1 MTPETP
7 ATPIASARD
16 EPNAVADISAQA
28 FWARP
33 RPEREAAF
41 ARLRAEQPVSWQRQ
55 PEGLLVELEGDLTG
69 GYWALTRYE
78 DIRAVSRNPQDFRS
92 GDGVMFED
100 APQEFLDMAISILAM
115 DDPRHAAV
123 RGLISSAFTPKQV
136 RALEDGVRRDARQ
149 VVDELDPTGSDDFV
163 TGVAKRVP
171 LMTIMRMLGVP
182 EEDRERL
189 VHYSDAMVS
198 WSDPD
203 YLQGRD
209 GMAVVGEALWVL
221 HQACTELAEERRAH
235 PTDDLLSALVHAR
248 IDGESLRTE
257 EIAAFFV
264 LLSVAGNDTTRHTS
278 SHAMLALDRHP
289 DQRALLLEDPDGRL
303 PVAVEEFVRWATPV
317 MTFRRTATRD
327 TEIRGQAVAAGDKVV
342 LVYPSGNRDED
353 AFDAPDR
360 FDVLRTP
367 NRHLG
372 FGGGGPHYCLGAPL
386 AKVQLRAV
394 FGELLG
400 RYPRIAVG
408 EPRLVVGNFVDGISR
423 LPMDLE
429 PA

>member
-1 MTPETP
+1 MSTT
-7 ATPIASARD
+7 TD
-16 EPNAVADISAQA
+16 PNAIADISAEA

-33 RPEREAAF
+33 RAEREEAF
-41 ARLRAEQPVSWQRQ
+41 ARLRREQPVSWQRQ
-55 PEGLLVELEGDLTG
+55 PEGQLVELEGDLTG

-78 DIRAVSRNPQDFRS
+78 DIRTVSRNPRVFCS
-92 GDGVMFED
+92 GKGVMFED
-100 APQEFLDMAISILAM
+100 APQEFLDMAMSIIAM

-136 RALEDGVRRDARQ
+136 RALEDGIRRDARQ
-149 VVDELDPTGSDDFV
+149 VVDELATAESDDFV
-163 TGVAKRVP
+163 THVSKRVP

-198 WSDPD
+198 WSDPE

-209 GMAVVGEALWVL
+209 GLAVVGEALWEL
-221 HQACTELAEERRAH
+221 HQACTALAEARRAH
-235 PTDDLLSALVHAR
+235 PTDDLLSALVHAQ
-248 IDGESLRTE
+248 IDGESLSTP

-264 LLSVAGNDTTRHTS
+264 LMSVAGNDTTRHTT
-278 SHAMLALDRHP
+278 SHAMVALQEHP
-289 DQRALLLEDPDGRL
+289 DQRALLLEDLDGRL

-317 MTFRRTATRD
+317 MTFRRTATQD
-327 TEIRGQAVAAGDKVV
+327 TEIAGQPVAAGEKVV
-342 LVYPSGNRDED
+342 MVYPSGNRDEA

-360 FDVLRTP
+360 FDVRRSP

-394 FGELLG
+394 FSELLG
-400 RYPRIAVG
+400 RYPDVQVG
-408 EPRLVVGNFVDGISR
+408 PPRQVIGNFVDGINL
-423 LPMDLE
+423 LPFALDGPRPE
-429 PA
+429 RAA

>member
-1 MTPETP
+1 MSTT
-7 ATPIASARD
+7 TD
-16 EPNAVADISAQA
+16 PNAIADISAEA

-33 RPEREAAF
+33 RAEREQAF
-41 ARLRAEQPVSWQRQ
+41 ARLRREQPVSWQRQ
-55 PEGLLVELEGDLTG
+55 PEGQLVELEGELTG

-78 DIRAVSRNPQDFRS
+78 DIRAVSRNPRVFCS
-92 GDGVMFED
+92 GKGVMFED
-100 APQEFLDMAISILAM
+100 APQKFLDMALSIIAM

-149 VVDELDPTGSDDFV
+149 VVDELATAETDDFV
-163 TGVAKRVP
+163 THVSKRVP

-198 WSDPD
+198 WSDPE

-209 GMAVVGEALWVL
+209 GLAVVGEALWEL
-221 HQACTELAEERRAH
+221 HQACTALAEQRRAH
-235 PTDDLLSALVHAR
+235 PTDDLLSALVHAQ
-248 IDGESLRTE
+248 IDGESLSTP

-264 LLSVAGNDTTRHTS
+264 LMSVAGNDTTRHTT
-278 SHAMLALDRHP
+278 SHAMVALQENP
-289 DQRALLLEDPDGRL
+289 DQRALLLEDLDGRL
-303 PVAVEEFVRWATPV
+303 PVAAEEFVRWATPV
-317 MTFRRTATRD
+317 MTFRRTATQD
-327 TEIRGQAVAAGDKVV
+327 TEIAGQPVAAGEKVV
-342 LVYPSGNRDED
+342 MVYPSGNRDET

-360 FDVLRTP
+360 FDVLRSP

-394 FGELLG
+394 FSELLG
-400 RYPRIAVG
+400 RYPNLQVG
-408 EPRLVVGNFVDGISR
+408 PPHQVIGNFVDGINL
-423 LPMDLE
+423 LPFALDGARPE
-429 PA
+429 RAA

>member
-1 MTPETP
+1 MSTT
-7 ATPIASARD
+7 TD
-16 EPNAVADISAQA
+16 PNAIADISAEA

-33 RPEREAAF
+33 RAEREQAF
-41 ARLRAEQPVSWQRQ
+41 ARLRREQPVSWQRQ
-55 PEGLLVELEGDLTG
+55 PEGQLVELEGELTG

-78 DIRAVSRNPQDFRS
+78 DIRAVSRNPRVFCS
-92 GDGVMFED
+92 GKGVMFED
-100 APQEFLDMAISILAM
+100 APQEFLDMALSIIAM

-149 VVDELDPTGSDDFV
+149 GVDELATAETDDFV
-163 TGVAKRVP
+163 THVSKRVP

-198 WSDPD
+198 WSDPE

-209 GMAVVGEALWVL
+209 GLAVVGEALWEL
-221 HQACTELAEERRAH
+221 HQACTALAEQRRAH
-235 PTDDLLSALVHAR
+235 PTDDLLSALVHAQ
-248 IDGESLRTE
+248 IDGESLSTP

-264 LLSVAGNDTTRHTS
+264 LMSVAGNDTTRHTT
-278 SHAMLALDRHP
+278 SHAMVALQENP
-289 DQRALLLEDPDGRL
+289 DQRALLLEDLDGRL

-317 MTFRRTATRD
+317 MTFRRTATQD
-327 TEIRGQAVAAGDKVV
+327 TEIAGQPVAAGEKVV
-342 LVYPSGNRDED
+342 MVYPSGNRDET

-360 FDVLRTP
+360 FDVLRSP

-394 FGELLG
+394 FSELLG
-400 RYPRIAVG
+400 RYPNLQVG
-408 EPRLVVGNFVDGISR
+408 PPRQVIGNFVDGINL
-423 LPMDLE
+423 LPFALDGPRPE
-429 PA
+429 RAA

>member
-1 MTPETP
+1 ME
-7 ATPIASARD
+7 
-16 EPNAVADISAQA
+16 
-28 FWARP
+28 
-33 RPEREAAF
+33 
-41 ARLRAEQPVSWQRQ
+41 
-55 PEGLLVELEGDLTG
+55 LTG
-69 GYWALTRYE
+69 GYWALTRYD

-149 VVDELDPTGSDDFV
+149 VVAELDPAESDDFV

-189 VHYSDAMVS
+189 VYYSDAMVS
-198 WSDPD
+198 GADPD
-203 YLQGRD
+203 YLQGREPL
-209 GMAVVGEALWVL
+209 AVLGEALWIL
-221 HQACTELAEERRAH
+221 HQACTELAEQRRAH

-278 SHAMLALDRHP
+278 SHAAIALDRHP
-289 DQRALLLEDPDGRL
+289 DQRALLLEDPEGRL

-327 TEIRGQAVAAGDKVV
+327 TEIRGRAVAAGEKVV
-342 LVYPSGNRDED
+342 LLYPSGNRDEA
-353 AFDAPDR
+353 AFEAPDR

-394 FGELLG
+394 FGELLE
-400 RYPRIAVG
+400 RYPRMSVG

-423 LPMDLE
+423 LPMHLE

>member
-1 MTPETP
+1 MSTT
-7 ATPIASARD
+7 TD
-16 EPNAVADISAQA
+16 PNAIADISAQE

-33 RPEREAAF
+33 RSEREADF

-55 PEGLLVELEGDLTG
+55 PEGLLVPPEGADEGADAHLTG
-69 GYWALTRYE
+69 GYWALTRYD
-78 DIRAVSRNPQDFRS
+78 DIRAVSRNPQDFCS
-92 GDGVMFED
+92 AKGVMFED
-100 APQEFLDMAISILAM
+100 VPQEFLDMAISILAM

-123 RGLISSAFTPKQV
+123 RGLISSAFTPKTV
-136 RALEDGVRRDARQ
+136 KALEDGIRRDARQ
-149 VVDELDPTGSDDFV
+149 VVDELPDADSDDFV
-163 TGVAKRVP
+163 THVSKRVP

-198 WSDPD
+198 WSDPE

-209 GMAVVGEALWVL
+209 GLAVVGEALWIL
-221 HQACTELAEERRAH
+221 HQACSELAEQRRAA
-235 PTDDLLSALVHAR
+235 PTDDLLSALVNAR
-248 IDGESLRTE
+248 IDGQSLTTE

-264 LLSVAGNDTTRHTS
+264 LLSVAGNDTTRHTT
-278 SHAMLALDRHP
+278 SHAMIGLQENP
-289 DQRALLLEDPDGRL
+289 DQRALLLEDLDGRL
-303 PVAVEEFVRWATPV
+303 PVAVEEFVRWASPV

-327 TEIRGQAVAAGDKVV
+327 TEIRGQAISEGQKVV
-342 LVYPSGNRDED
+342 LVYPSGNRDET
-353 AFDAPDR
+353 AFDRPER

-394 FGELLG
+394 FSELLG
-400 RYPRIAVG
+400 RYPDLQVG
-408 EPRLVVGNFVDGISR
+408 APRQVVGNFVDGINL
-423 LPMDLE
+423 LPMELGV
-429 PA
+429 

>member
-1 MTPETP
+1 MSTT
-7 ATPIASARD
+7 TD
-16 EPNAVADISAQA
+16 PNAVADISAQA
-28 FWARP
+28 FWALP

-55 PEGLLVELEGDLTG
+55 PEGLLVELEQELTG

-78 DIRAVSRNPQDFRS
+78 DIRAVSRNPKDFRS

-123 RGLISSAFTPKQV
+123 RGLISSAFTPRQV
-136 RALEDGVRRDARQ
+136 AALEDGVRRDARQ
-149 VVDELDPTGSDDFV
+149 VVDELPDADSDDFV
-163 TGVAKRVP
+163 THVAKRVP

-198 WSDPD
+198 WSDPE

-209 GMAVVGEALWVL
+209 GMAVIGEALWIL
-221 HQACTELAEERRAH
+221 HQACTELAEQRRAH

-248 IDGESLRTE
+248 IDGESLRTD

-264 LLSVAGNDTTRHTS
+264 LLSVAGNDTTRHTT
-278 SHAMLALDRHP
+278 SHAMIALDRHP
-289 DQRALLLEDPDGRL
+289 DQRALLLEDLDGRL

-327 TEIRGQAVAAGDKVV
+327 TEIAGQAVAAGDKVV
-342 LVYPSGNRDED
+342 LVYPSGNRDESVFADPD
-353 AFDAPDR
+353 AFD
-360 FDVLRTP
+360 VGRTP

-394 FGELLG
+394 FSELLG
-400 RYPRIAVG
+400 RHPGIRVG
-408 EPRLVVGNFVDGISR
+408 EPRQVVGNFVDGINR
-423 LPMDLE
+423 LPMEL
-429 PA
+429 

>member
-1 MTPETP
+1 MSTSTST
-7 ATPIASARD
+7 A
-16 EPNAVADISAQA
+16 PNAVADLSAQA

-33 RPEREAAF
+33 RADREADF
-41 ARLRAEQPVSWQRQ
+41 ARLRNEQPVSWQRQ
-55 PEGLLVELEGDLTG
+55 PEGLLVELEGELTG
-69 GYWALTRYE
+69 GYWALTRYD
-78 DIRAVSRNPQDFRS
+78 DIRSVSRNPQDFCS
-92 GDGVMFED
+92 GKGVMFED

-136 RALEDGVRRDARQ
+136 RSLEDGVRRDARQ
-149 VVDELDPTGSDDFV
+149 VVDELPDADSDDFV
-163 TGVAKRVP
+163 THVAKRLP

-198 WSDPD
+198 WGDPE

-209 GMAVVGEALWVL
+209 PLAVVGEALWVL
-221 HQACTELAEERRAH
+221 HQACSELAEERRAH

-248 IDGESLRTE
+248 IDGQTLRTD

-264 LLSVAGNDTTRHTS
+264 LLSVAGNDTTRHTT
-278 SHAMLALDRHP
+278 SHAMVGLQRNP
-289 DQRALLLEDPDGRL
+289 DQRALLLEDLDGRL
-303 PVAVEEFVRWATPV
+303 PVAVEEFVRWASPV

-327 TEIRGQAVAAGDKVV
+327 TEINGQAIAEGEKVV
-342 LVYPSGNRDED
+342 LVYPSGNRDET
-353 AFDAPDR
+353 AFERPER

-386 AKVQLRAV
+386 AKVQLRAL
-394 FGELLG
+394 FSELLG
-400 RYPRIAVG
+400 RHAQIRVG
-408 EPRLVVGNFVDGISR
+408 EPRQVVGNFVDGINH
-423 LPMDLE
+423 LPMEL
-429 PA
+429 

>member
-1 MTPETP
+1 MSTT
-7 ATPIASARD
+7 TD
-16 EPNAVADISAQA
+16 PNAIADISAEA

-33 RPEREAAF
+33 RAEREEAF
-41 ARLRAEQPVSWQRQ
+41 ARLRREQPVSWQRQ
-55 PEGLLVELEGDLTG
+55 PEGQLVELEGDLTG

-78 DIRAVSRNPQDFRS
+78 DIRTVSRNPRVFCS
-92 GDGVMFED
+92 GKGVMFED
-100 APQEFLDMAISILAM
+100 APQEFLDMAMSIIAM

-136 RALEDGVRRDARQ
+136 RALEDGIRRDARQ
-149 VVDELDPTGSDDFV
+149 VVDELATAESDDFV
-163 TGVAKRVP
+163 THVSKRVP

-198 WSDPD
+198 WSDPE

-209 GMAVVGEALWVL
+209 GLAVVGEALWEL
-221 HQACTELAEERRAH
+221 HQACTALAEARRAH
-235 PTDDLLSALVHAR
+235 PTDDLLSALVHAQ
-248 IDGESLRTE
+248 IDGESLSTP

-264 LLSVAGNDTTRHTS
+264 LTSVAGNDTTRHTT
-278 SHAMLALDRHP
+278 SHAMVALQEHP
-289 DQRALLLEDPDGRL
+289 DQRALLLEDLDGRL

-317 MTFRRTATRD
+317 MTFRRTATQD
-327 TEIRGQAVAAGDKVV
+327 TEIAGQPVAAGEKVV
-342 LVYPSGNRDED
+342 MVYPSGNRDEA

-360 FDVLRTP
+360 FDVRRSP

-394 FGELLG
+394 FSELLG
-400 RYPRIAVG
+400 RYPDVQVG
-408 EPRLVVGNFVDGISR
+408 PPRQVIGNFVDGINL
-423 LPMDLE
+423 LPFALDGPRPE
-429 PA
+429 RAA

>member
-1 MTPETP
+1 MTEHAPTP
-7 ATPIASARD
+7 ASVPARD
-16 EPNAVADISAQA
+16 APNAVADISAQA
-28 FWARP
+28 FWALP

-41 ARLRAEQPVSWQRQ
+41 ARLRGEDPVSWQRQ
-55 PEGLLVELEGDLTG
+55 PEGLLVDLGRELTG
-69 GYWALTRYE
+69 GYWALTRYD

-149 VVDELDPTGSDDFV
+149 VVGELDPAESDDFV

-171 LMTIMRMLGVP
+171 LMTIMRMIGVP

-189 VHYSDAMVS
+189 VYYSDAMVS
-198 WSDPD
+198 GADPD

-209 GMAVVGEALWVL
+209 PLAVLGEALWIL
-221 HQACTELAEERRAH
+221 HQACTELAEQRRKH

-289 DQRALLLEDPDGRL
+289 EQRALLLEDPEGRL

-327 TEIRGQAVAAGDKVV
+327 TEIRGRAVSAGEKVV
-342 LVYPSGNRDED
+342 LLYPSGNRDEA
-353 AFDAPDR
+353 AFEAPDR

-400 RYPRIAVG
+400 RYPRVSVG
-408 EPRLVVGNFVDGISR
+408 DPRVVVGNFVDGISR
-423 LPMDLE
+423 LPMELE